1 MILNNFLPKLDYN
14 DPKWSPISVLFILMM
29 VFFWC
34 GSFFKDFIEFAA
46 ILLLFYVFGFWLQG
60 IWDLSFLTRDWT
72 CTFCTGRW
80 SFNHWTA
87 REVLQWPSRHE
98 KMIQPPGIWC
108 FEYHSHCLL
117 LLPVSLD
124 FLCLTPV
131 T

>member
-29 VFFWC
+29 VFFWR

-46 ILLLFYVFGFWLQG
+46 ILLLFYFFGFWLQG
-60 IWDLSFLTRDWT
+60 IWDLSFLTRDRT
-72 CTFCTGRW
+72 CTFYTRRW
-80 SFNHWTA
+80 SFNHWTT
-87 REVLQWPSRHE
+87 REVLQWSSQHE
-98 KMIQPPGIWC
+98 KMIQPHGIWC

-124 FLCLTPV
+124 FLCLTPM